1 MPQMAQI
8 IESTSLFCI
17 LSTMVGEDVVT
28 QDAMALPAM
37 MALDLLSRKIG
48 ASASKHFS
56 CMLNPENWCVKN
68 LGISEHIDTVPNGS
82 IMVDYI
88 YHLIELIYFTPQTPI
103 SLYRGIWC
111 ID

>member
-1 MPQMAQI
+1 MSQMAQI

-17 LSTMVGEDVVT
+17 LSTMVGEDMVT
-28 QDAMALPAM
+28 QGAMALPAT
-37 MALDLLSRKIG
+37 ALDLLSRKIG
-48 ASASKHFS
+48 ASASKYFS

-82 IMVDYI
+82 ITVDFI
-88 YHLIELIYFTPQTPI
+88 YHFIELIYFTPQTPI

-111 ID
+111 IV